1 MLKSFFTRGLTLCA
15 VVLLA
20 ACSDQKTVA
29 VKTPPLPVHTVAVH
43 ASTESHW
50 VEVLGR
56 AEGGKEIEVRP
67 QVGGIL
73 KSVRFREGDAVKAG
87 DLMYEIDAAPYEA
100 RLRAAEAATRQ
111 AKAELD
117 QAERE
122 FRRQTQLWKANAT
135 SRKELDDAETG
146 RNAARFALAN
156 AEANQKDA
164 RISLGYTRVTA
175 PVDGIA
181 GRTEVNPGAL
191 LSASTTLLTSI
202 TQRDDLRVRFAPSE
216 RLLGGAEITTKSG
229 VRLFSANGKEYK
241 ARLDF
246 VSQSLD
252 PDTSTRL
259 MRARFEEPVPVLP
272 GEFVKVRLETVVNQN
287 VFRVPQKAIVQMPD
301 GSYRVYV
308 RQGDKAVAKTVTV
321 GLWEGTDWI
330 VFSGVDEGDLVITDQ
345 LLRLRDGSSVTD
357 PQA

>member
-1 MLKSFFTRGLTLCA
+1 MLKTFFSRGLTLCA

-20 ACSDQKTVA
+20 ACSDQKTVT

-67 QVGGIL
+67 QVGGLL
-73 KSVRFREGDAVKAG
+73 KTVRFREG
-87 DLMYEIDAAPYEA
+87 DLMYEIDAAPFEA

-191 LSASTTLLTSI
+191 LSASTTLLTTI

-229 VRLFSANGKEYK
+229 VRLFSADGKEYK

-259 MRARFEEPVPVLP
+259 MRARFEEAAPVLP

-287 VFRVPQKAIVQMPD
+287 VFRVPQKSIVQMPD

-308 RQGDKAVAKTVTV
+308 REGDKAVAKTVKV

-345 LLRLRDGSSVTD
+345 LLRIRDGSAVTD
-357 PQA
+357 PKA